1 MSTHAQI
8 KQKAKKA
15 QKKRGGPT
23 PYEQKMKRLLGSVHK
38 VNLESVENLDN
49 KDEIER
55 VIRYRKEELLG

>member
-1 MSTHAQI
+1 MYQSCS
-8 KQKAKKA
+8 
-15 QKKRGGPT
+15 
-23 PYEQKMKRLLGSVHK
+23 RLLAANNEGQDIKSLVEAIGSVHK